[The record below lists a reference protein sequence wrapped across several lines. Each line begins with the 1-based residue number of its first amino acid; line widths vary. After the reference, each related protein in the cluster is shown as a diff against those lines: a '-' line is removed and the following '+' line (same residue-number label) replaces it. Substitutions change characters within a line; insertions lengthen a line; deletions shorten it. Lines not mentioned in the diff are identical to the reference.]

1 MTDPIDLDAY
11 RPHEVSKML
20 CTRCGHK
27 WTAVHPVGVTGLECP
42 NCHEMEGQQM
52 SDIVKGMA
60 DVLMQS
66 LTADGGEGANPKEA
80 MRAALLFLADN
91 VSKEMSVAAVVQW
104 QDGNNGGCLQEWLQ
118 DAIAAALRAAAGGG
132 E

>member
-42 NCHEMEGQQM
+42 NCHEMKGYGM
-52 SDIVKGMA
+52 SGDLEREVTVQRAVINNLKGMQKHLEQCVEA
-60 DVLMQS
+60 ERETGARILKKAEAAKTEVAKLREA
-66 LTADGGEGANPKEA
+66 LEKIAEGTRDGQHC
-80 MRAALLFLADN
+80 ALIA
-91 VSKEMSVAAVVQW
+91 SVALE
-104 QDGNNGGCLQEWLQ
+104 G
-118 DAIAAALRAAAGGG
+118 
-132 E
+132 